1 MLQRFFQPN
10 KVWQRA
16 GDDVGGDVLEH
27 DLCVK
32 NPAGA
37 GWVVG
42 WILVWS
48 AFDLGPRVV
57 FMRFMRS
64 GVATVVMV
72 SFRLLEADRHRHH

>member
-10 KVWQRA
+10 KIWQRA

-32 NPAGA
+32 KPAGA

-48 AFDLGPRVV
+48 AFDIGPR
-57 FMRFMRS
+57 
-64 GVATVVMV
+64 
-72 SFRLLEADRHRHH
+72 LEPKPTPDLHGLDPALGCVQAVTPAARQ